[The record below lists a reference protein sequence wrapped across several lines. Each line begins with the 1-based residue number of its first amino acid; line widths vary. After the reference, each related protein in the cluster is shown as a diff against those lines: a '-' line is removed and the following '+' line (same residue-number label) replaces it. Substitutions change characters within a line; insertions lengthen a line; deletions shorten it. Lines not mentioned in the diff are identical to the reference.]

1 MKQTLMIVAMG
12 AGLAIPGAAQEQ
24 VRIPATAERRAAVEG
39 ELQAQDVRRAR
50 VAVETRTTRGK
61 PYSAEAVTESTQV
74 LGDGN
79 RISRK
84 SITRIYRDTEGRTRR
99 EQQHVGDARDLPTV
113 AITDPVAGTSFIL
126 EPDTRTAY
134 RSAVTRAI
142 PPPPPPPP
150 PAGMA
155 PLSDEVARKE
165 ADTKARVELSRNS
178 MATSQNL
185 KVAAER
191 AAAGEGTTTREEL
204 GQQTIE
210 GVMATGTRTTTV
222 IAAGAIGNDQ
232 PIRIVSEQWF
242 SPDLEVLVL
251 TRHSDP
257 RSGETIYRLSNIV
270 RAEPDRSLFEVPADY
285 TVKEAGVRRLMP
297 AVRDPR

>member
-1 MKQTLMIVAMG
+1 MKQTFMIVAIA
-12 AGLAIPGAAQEQ
+12 AGFAVPGAAQEQ

-50 VAVETRTTRGK
+50 VAVETRTTRGR
-61 PYSAEAVTESTQV
+61 PYSAEAFTESTQL

-84 SITRIYRDTEGRTRR
+84 FLTRIYRDTEGRTRR
-99 EQQHVGDARDLPTV
+99 EQQPVGAARDLPTI

-134 RSAVTRAI
+134 RTPLPRAI
-142 PPPPPPPP
+142 PPVPPPPP
-150 PAGMA
+150 PAGSMA

-165 ADTKARVELSRNS
+165 DETKARVELSRNS
-178 MATSQNL
+178 MNMSQNL

-204 GQQTIE
+204 GQQLIE
-210 GVMATGTRTTTV
+210 GVMATGTRTTTI

-232 PIRIVSEQWF
+232 PIRTVSEQWF

-251 TRHSDP
+251 TKHSDP
-257 RSGETIYRLSNIV
+257 RSGETIYRMSNIV

-285 TVKEAGVRRLMP
+285 TVKEPGIRRS
-297 AVRDPR
+297 PR